1 MIPLS
6 LGLFGAKA
14 LSKAI
19 TLVVGILVS
28 IIFSYSQANAQTA
41 NFRDLMRQG
50 DRENNNGRFN
60 QASVLYAQAIKEQPK
75 IWYPYAKR
83 SAILFAQGRD
93 EEARDGVN
101 QWLAL
106 HPDAWA
112 WYFHALLMQDDGKM
126 SEAMADINRSCDL
139 IRHSGKPPL
148 RRAILRLLTG
158 NFSGAR
164 QDSYFALHAAPTWLS
179 AYEICSVSDALCG
192 QQSESILNLSKYSF
206 AKLHQGSEL
215 HISTQPTANIEDAC
229 TLTKSCINELLKRLS
244 KTPAPLPVQQLNFA
258 KALVAIYQEND
269 AAVLKD
275 LARQKIRTQVNLRLL
290 RFYYFVLKR
299 DFKHMDE
306 DIHQLVHDNAKSDRV
321 LDALDM
327 YHFETGDRKL
337 CISEIKKLIA
347 LDASNDAA
355 FYELTKIYRDLGEP
369 AEALEYCE
377 KALHFRPK
385 NEELL
390 LIKSSLLMTLGK
402 ESEALKLL
410 TDVLAQNKKCGQA
423 FMMRASIY
431 THQANWSK
439 AIESLSD
446 AIDLNYDLIKALPA
460 RSACYSANHQDS
472 LARRDVEELKTV
484 DPRQWKTKLY

>member
-1 MIPLS
+1 

-14 LSKAI
+14 LFKAV

-41 NFRDLMRQG
+41 NFLVLMRQG
-50 DRENNNGRFN
+50 DRENDNGQFD
-60 QASVLYAQAIKEQPK
+60 QAIALYAQAIKEQPK
-75 IWYPYAKR
+75 IWYVYAKR
-83 SAILFAQGRD
+83 SALLFAQGRG
-93 EEARDGVN
+93 EEARDNVN
-101 QWLAL
+101 HWLAL
-106 HPDAWA
+106 HPDAFA
-112 WYFHALLMQDDGKM
+112 WYFHALLMEGDGKM
-126 SEAMADINRSCDL
+126 SEAMADIDRSSDL
-139 IRHSGKPPL
+139 VRHCGKPRL

-164 QDSYFALHAAPTWLS
+164 QDSYFALYAAPTWIS
-179 AYEICSVSDALCG
+179 AYQICSVSDALCG
-192 QQSESILNLSKYSF
+192 QQSDSILNLSKYSF

-215 HISTQPTANIEDAC
+215 HISTPQPTSNIEDNSQ
-229 TLTKSCINELLKRLS
+229 LTQSCSNQLLKRLS
-244 KTPAPLPVQQLNFA
+244 KTPAPLPVQQLDFA
-258 KALVAIYQEND
+258 KAIVAVYQEND
-269 AAVLKD
+269 AAVRKE
-275 LARQKIRTQVNLRLL
+275 LAPQKIRTQVNLRLL

-299 DFKHMDE
+299 DLRHMDE

-321 LDALDM
+321 LDALDI

-347 LDASNDAA
+347 LDSSNDAA

-369 AEALEYCE
+369 AEALEYCA

-390 LIKSSLLMTLGK
+390 LIKSSLLTTLGK

-410 TDVLAQNKKCGQA
+410 ADVLAQNKKCGQA
-423 FMMRASIY
+423 FMLRASIY

-446 AIDLNYDLIKALPA
+446 AINLNYDLIKALPA
-460 RSACYSANHQDS
+460 RSACYSANHQYS
-472 LARRDVEELKTV
+472 LARKDAEELKTV
-484 DPRQWKTKLY
+484 DPRQWKTKVY